1 MNSVQRLHS
10 ALLYFHDSAS
20 LSAEPADSRFERM
33 LRLRLACA
41 LVPHHV
47 RTVVEQLHELGVSI
61 GEYDE
66 ATVQK
71 AMEHKLFDVEP
82 AVWVELLWHMNISN
96 LDALC
101 TCVAEMHTSPGSRS
115 VLLELKR
122 HMQTGVMLKQHNT
135 PALFVRV
142 FIILYT
148 AGVERTDALL
158 HLLHR
163 SGVECGQD
171 IVLQIW
177 NGVKQTPSAE
187 ELITDIVALLSNIEF
202 RDVAQLQRDTH
213 GAAHAAAAVD
223 TGAVH
228 SEGACRP
235 SLLAMHRAVQLCAST
250 DEKRK
255 KESLVPDGIPLH
267 NTAWVHLSVSQ
278 RQVVLLLCLMRAEA
292 LPRSAEDAKLPQRA
306 DNIALV
312 APVDADAQLLNA
324 LELPN
329 NRHDAI
335 FAQACGVLQRL
346 SMVLESS
353 NVHATQALH
362 IFRDKCL
369 AFSFGRQQ
377 LDIMPLAMLAHLY
390 LGAHLP
396 KQCACTCYRAV
407 AQTFNHKLPHQ
418 RPELRMPEG
427 VPAGLLE
434 MMLQHTAQHPLPRE
448 FTATVLRGLCV

>member
-10 ALLYFHDSAS
+10 ALLYFHESAS
-20 LSAEPADSRFERM
+20 VSAEPADSRFERM

-47 RTVVEQLHELGVSI
+47 SAVVAQLHELGVSI

-66 ATVQK
+66 ATLQK

-82 AVWVELLWHMNISN
+82 AVWVELLWHVHVADI
-96 LDALC
+96 DTLC
-101 TCVAEMHTSPGSRS
+101 ACVAEMHASPGSRS
-115 VLLELKR
+115 ALLELKR
-122 HMQTGVMLKQHNT
+122 HLQTGVMLKEHNT

-158 HLLHR
+158 LLLHR
-163 SGVECGQD
+163 SGVECEQD

-202 RDVAQLQRDTH
+202 PDVGHLQRATYGVAQISA
-213 GAAHAAAAVD
+213 GAD

-228 SEGACRP
+228 PERVCRP
-235 SLLAMHRAVQLCAST
+235 SLPARHRAVQQRASI
-250 DEKRK
+250 DERRNT
-255 KESLVPDGIPLH
+255 ESLVPDGIPVH

-292 LPRSAEDAKLPQRA
+292 LPRSAQGAKLPHRA
-306 DNIALV
+306 EHIALV
-312 APVDADAQLLNA
+312 APVDADAELFDA
-324 LELPN
+324 LELPD

-335 FAQACGVLQRL
+335 FAQACAVLQRL
-346 SMVLESS
+346 SLVLESS
-353 NVHATQALH
+353 NVHATQAVH
-362 IFRDKCL
+362 VFRDKCL
-369 AFSFGRQQ
+369 AFSFGRLQ

-396 KQCACTCYRAV
+396 KQCASTCYRTV
-407 AQTFNHKLPHQ
+407 ARAFNHKLPHQ

-434 MMLQHTAQHPLPRE
+434 MMLQHTASHPLPRE

>member
-10 ALLYFHDSAS
+10 ALLYFHESAGV
-20 LSAEPADSRFERM
+20 SAEPADSRFERM

-47 RTVVEQLHELGVSI
+47 GAVVAQLHELGVGI

-66 ATVQK
+66 ATLRK

-82 AVWVELLWHMNISN
+82 AVWVELLWHVHVADA
-96 LDALC
+96 DALC
-101 TCVAEMHTSPGSRS
+101 ACAAEMHASPGSRS
-115 VLLELKR
+115 ALLELKR
-122 HMQTGVMLKQHNT
+122 HLQTGVMLKEQNT

-158 HLLHR
+158 LLLHR
-163 SGVECGQD
+163 SGVECEQD

-177 NGVKQTPSAE
+177 NGVKQTPSAD
-187 ELITDIVALLSNIEF
+187 ELITDIVALLGNIEF
-202 RDVAQLQRDTH
+202 RDVAQLQRETH
-213 GAAHAAAAVD
+213 GAAQLARD
-223 TGAVH
+223 LDLGAVH
-228 SEGACRP
+228 SERTCRP
-235 SLLAMHRAVQLCAST
+235 SLLARHRAVQQRAST
-250 DEKRK
+250 DEKRHA
-255 KESLVPDGIPLH
+255 ESLVPDGIPVH

-292 LPRSAEDAKLPQRA
+292 LPRRAPDSELPLRA
-306 DNIALV
+306 GNIALV
-312 APVDADAQLLNA
+312 APVDADAELFDA
-324 LELPN
+324 LELPD

-335 FAQACGVLQRL
+335 FAQASAVLQRL
-346 SMVLESS
+346 SLVLESS
-353 NVHATQALH
+353 NVHAAQAVH
-362 IFRDKCL
+362 GFRDKCL
-369 AFSFGRQQ
+369 AFSFGRLQ

-396 KQCACTCYRAV
+396 KQCASACYRAV
-407 AQTFNHKLPHQ
+407 ARAFNHKLPPQ

-434 MMLQHTAQHPLPRE
+434 MMLQHTAKHPLPRE
-448 FTATVLRGLCV
+448 FTATVLRALCV

>member
-10 ALLYFHDSAS
+10 ALLYFHESAS
-20 LSAEPADSRFERM
+20 VSVEPADSRFERM

-47 RTVVEQLHELGVSI
+47 RAAVAQLHELGVSI

-66 ATVQK
+66 ATLQK
-71 AMEHKLFDVEP
+71 ATEHKLFDVEP
-82 AVWVELLWHMNISN
+82 AVWVELLWHVHVA
-96 LDALC
+96 DADMLC
-101 TCVAEMHTSPGSRS
+101 ACVAEMHASSGSRS
-115 VLLELKR
+115 ALLELKR
-122 HMQTGVMLKQHNT
+122 HLQTGVMLKEHNT

-148 AGVERTDALL
+148 AGVERTDALRL
-158 HLLHR
+158 LLHR
-163 SGVECGQD
+163 SGVECEQD

-187 ELITDIVALLSNIEF
+187 ELITDIVVLLSNIEF
-202 RDVAQLQRDTH
+202 RNVEQLQRDMQ
-213 GAAHAAAAVD
+213 GAAQLSAGMDPGV
-223 TGAVH
+223 VL
-228 SEGACRP
+228 SERACRP
-235 SLLAMHRAVQLCAST
+235 SLLALHRAVQLRAST
-250 DEKRK
+250 HEKRHT
-255 KESLVPDGIPLH
+255 ESLVPDGIPVH

-278 RQVVLLLCLMRAEA
+278 RQVVLLLCLMRTEA
-292 LPRSAEDAKLPQRA
+292 LPRSAEGAELPTRA
-306 DNIALV
+306 ENIALV
-312 APVDADAQLLNA
+312 APVDADAELLDA
-324 LELPN
+324 LEIPD

-335 FAQACGVLQRL
+335 FAQACAVLQRL
-346 SMVLESS
+346 SLVLESS

-362 IFRDKCL
+362 VFRDKCL
-369 AFSFGRQQ
+369 ALSFGRLQ

-396 KQCACTCYRAV
+396 KQCAGTCYRAV
-407 AQTFNHKLPHQ
+407 ARAFNHKLPHQ

-434 MMLQHTAQHPLPRE
+434 MMLQHTARHPLPRE